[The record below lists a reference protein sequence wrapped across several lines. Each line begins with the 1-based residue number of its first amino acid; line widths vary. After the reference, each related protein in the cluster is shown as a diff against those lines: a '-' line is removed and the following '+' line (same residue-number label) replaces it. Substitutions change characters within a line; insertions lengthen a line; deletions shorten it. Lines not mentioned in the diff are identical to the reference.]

1 MPKANL
7 DSAYEILLDYGYIKP
22 GVSDYDYWKAL
33 KTATL
38 DFKEENN
45 LEYFDVVR
53 GEEKELRKKVV
64 PKVKKK
70 TITGA
75 AFKKGTAQEVD
86 EKVQA
91 DTTGTSSI
99 VPFKKSPS
107 VDSKDLDSVEDPVEE
122 EPDLK
127 SPDKDDNK
135 VDQVLKFLKTDLVS
149 KLNDILDGLN
159 GIGESFK
166 EQSEVTE
173 ERLEKQRLLMSTA
186 KKRTREK
193 TLETGKDSKS
203 ESMGEKILKSAA
215 KPVKGFLSTIWK
227 FVSNVIAGAVFS
239 FLLKVV
245 KDPAILLDPI
255 KKFFNSIIG
264 LFNVVVKGLWSIS
277 AGPINMVIDG
287 LNAGVEALLG
297 AINKAIGLLGLK
309 PIQPPT
315 IPNIPG
321 PPTVPT
327 IPLSKTA
334 QAETVETKV
343 GGGEVG
349 ASDGADGADG
359 VDGVE
364 KTSQSFTT
372 SGGVEADQL
381 KDQMADSRQDFNQD
395 KPKEGGL
402 VQPMAG
408 GGNVSGSLE
417 PQGFENIT
425 NTETTSFNSE
435 ETGKDS
441 NFSFEKRYVSPEEA
455 KERVAAMG
463 MPSMELM
470 DGTVVPDFG
479 KMGGES
485 VIQGLQLTKDIMV
498 ENEAPPQKI
507 AEIDKL
513 MVMPDAQPEVIAT
526 KINQIV
532 PGSMEN
538 TLMNVGTDIS
548 SSAKEQSQGQNNRGV
563 VQPMAGGGIVD
574 AKNISAKEGG
584 PIKND
589 SGVSVTGLGP
599 DTQLVAAQPGEVV
612 MSKKAVDHFGR
623 DRLLQMNKEG
633 GGTNENRV
641 TTTNNIQPKA
651 GGGEVEGK
659 SVKAES
665 GKLGGG
671 LLNIL
676 KGGVIGMFAPQMML
690 LKPMLNVAESIAEK
704 VIPQMGKAVD
714 GTKNLILKHPA
725 IGFAKLIFG
734 EEKVNSWLGLT
745 SSEGKESSPST
756 QSDSISP
763 SLKSSD
769 ISPPST
775 APKTNVINIPSPPQS
790 SGGGGGSTPTSPNF
804 SSVDP
809 NNLSAIAVRPI
820 YNLAGA

>member
-1 MPKANL
+1 MPKAQL
-7 DSAYEILLDYGYIKP
+7 DNAYEILLDYGYIKP

-45 LEYFDVVR
+45 LEYFDIVR
-53 GEEKELRKKVV
+53 AEEKELRKKVV

-86 EKVQA
+86 DKVQA

-107 VDSKDLDSVEDPVEE
+107 VDSKSLDSVEDPE

-149 KLNDILDGLN
+149 KLNEILDGLN

-166 EQSEVTE
+166 EQNEVTE
-173 ERLEKQRLLMSTA
+173 ERLEKQRLLMGTA
-186 KKRTREK
+186 KKRGREK
-193 TLETGKDSKS
+193 ELEKDDPKG

-227 FVSNVIAGAVFS
+227 FVSNIIAGAVFS

-264 LFNVVVKGLWSIS
+264 LFNVVVKSLWDIS
-277 AGPINMVIDG
+277 AKPINFVIDG
-287 LNAGVEALLG
+287 INSGVESLLG

-321 PPTVPT
+321 PPQVPD

-334 QAETVETKV
+334 QASTVEVKAE
-343 GGGEVG
+343 GGEVG
-349 ASDGADGADG
+349 PAGPAGNEG
-359 VDGVE
+359 V
-364 KTSQSFTT
+364 SMNQ
-372 SGGVEADQL
+372 QI
-381 KDQMADSRQDFNQD
+381 MAQTD
-395 KPKEGGL
+395 
-402 VQPMAG
+402 
-408 GGNVSGSLE
+408 
-417 PQGFENIT
+417 T
-425 NTETTSFNSE
+425 
-435 ETGKDS
+435 TGKFGEDG
-441 NFSFEKRYVSPEEA
+441 FTMKRSQATVEQR
-455 KERVAAMG
+455 KEQYKEMG
-463 MPSMELM
+463 MPSMELW
-470 DGTVVPDFG
+470 DGSVVPDIG
-479 KMGGES
+479 KIGAEK
-485 VIQGLQLTKDIMV
+485 IPAALAQTRQDMV
-498 ENEAPPQKI
+498 ETGASPERI
-507 AEIDKL
+507 AKL
-513 MVMPDAQPEVIAT
+513 DELIASPDVQPAALQ
-526 KINQIV
+526 NSLNRLV
-532 PGSMEN
+532 PGSTEQV
-538 TLMNVGTDIS
+538 LGDLGDDIS
-548 SSAKEQSQGQNNRGV
+548 GSAKEQSKVQTMAGGGGVSVSGENRLLIPKKGEKNPTNFLHPQGFSEGGTVPAQGPGYENSL
-563 VQPMAGGGIVD
+563 VQPMAKGGTVD
-574 AKNISAKEGG
+574 AKKISTKEGG
-584 PIKND
+584 PIKQD

-623 DRLLQMNKEG
+623 DRLLQMNREG
-633 GGTNENRV
+633 GGTNEKRV
-641 TTTNNIQPKA
+641 TTTDNIQPMV
-651 GGGEVEGK
+651 GGGEVGSDGGKGDEGK
-659 SVKAES
+659 
-665 GKLGGG
+665 GKFGGG
-671 LLNIL
+671 LMGIL
-676 KGGVIGMFAPQMML
+676 KGGAMGLAPPLML
-690 LKPMLNVAESIAEK
+690 LKPMLNIAESMVEK
-704 VIPQMGKAVD
+704 VIPQMGKAVE
-714 GTKNLILKHPA
+714 GTKNLMLKHPA

-734 EEKVNSWLGLT
+734 EEKINSLLGLT
-745 SSEGKESSPST
+745 SSQSEKSSTSST
-756 QSDSISP
+756 SDSVSSISS

-775 APKTNVINIPSPPQS
+775 APKTNVITIPSPPQS
-790 SGGGGGSTPTSPNF
+790 SGGGGGSGPTSPSF
-804 SSVDP
+804 SSIDS

-820 YNLAGA
+820 YNLTGAS

>member
-1 MPKANL
+1 
-7 DSAYEILLDYGYIKP
+7 
-22 GVSDYDYWKAL
+22 
-33 KTATL
+33 
-38 DFKEENN
+38 
-45 LEYFDVVR
+45 
-53 GEEKELRKKVV
+53 
-64 PKVKKK
+64 
-70 TITGA
+70 
-75 AFKKGTAQEVD
+75 
-86 EKVQA
+86 QA

-99 VPFKKSPS
+99 VPFKKNPS

-127 SPDKDDNK
+127 SPDNK

-149 KLNDILDGLN
+149 KLNEILDGLN
-159 GIGESFK
+159 GIGDSFK
-166 EQSEVTE
+166 EQNEVTE
-173 ERLEKQRLLMSTA
+173 ERLEKQRLLMGTA
-186 KKRTREK
+186 KKRGREK
-193 TLETGKDSKS
+193 ELEKDDPKG

-227 FVSNVIAGAVFS
+227 FVSNIIAGAVFS

-349 ASDGADGADG
+349 ASDGADGVDGADG
-359 VDGVE
+359 ADGVE

-441 NFSFEKRYVSPEEA
+441 NFSFEKRYISPEEA

-548 SSAKEQSQGQNNRGV
+548 SSAKEQSQGKNNRGV
-563 VQPMAGGGIVD
+563 VQPMVGGGSVSGSGENELLIPKKREKNPTNFLQPQGFSEGGTVPAEGPGYENSLVQPMAGGGTVD
-574 AKNISAKEGG
+574 ANNISAKEGG

-623 DRLLQMNKEG
+623 DKLLQMNKEG
-633 GGTNENRV
+633 GGTNENKV
-641 TTTNNIQPKA
+641 STTNNIQPKA
-651 GGGEVEGK
+651 GGGEVQGK
-659 SVKAES
+659 SVKSES
-665 GKLGGG
+665 GKIGGG

-676 KGGVIGMFAPQMML
+676 KGGAMGMFAPQMML

-745 SSEGKESSPST
+745 SSESKQSSTSST
-756 QSDSISP
+756 QSDSISS

-775 APKTNVINIPSPPQS
+775 APKTNVITIPSPPQS

-820 YNLAGA
+820 YNLTGA